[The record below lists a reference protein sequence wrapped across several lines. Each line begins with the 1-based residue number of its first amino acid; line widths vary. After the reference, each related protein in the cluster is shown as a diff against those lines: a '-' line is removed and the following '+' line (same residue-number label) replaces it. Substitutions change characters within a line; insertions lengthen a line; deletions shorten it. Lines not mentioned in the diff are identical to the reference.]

1 METEVV
7 MASNPENYYKRWTIA
22 QLQPFIDVYKRSR
35 QANGGDKKVKAP
47 NDQNQSNLAESSTT
61 VTPHMTAQR
70 KKVLLKRESD
80 RSFGFLKIETSI
92 KPESRLK
99 MRRMIKNNQL
109 GNLFDLSD
117 KLEQ

>member
-1 METEVV
+1 
-7 MASNPENYYKRWTIA
+7 
-22 QLQPFIDVYKRSR
+22 
-35 QANGGDKKVKAP
+35 
-47 NDQNQSNLAESSTT
+47 
-61 VTPHMTAQR
+61 MTAQR